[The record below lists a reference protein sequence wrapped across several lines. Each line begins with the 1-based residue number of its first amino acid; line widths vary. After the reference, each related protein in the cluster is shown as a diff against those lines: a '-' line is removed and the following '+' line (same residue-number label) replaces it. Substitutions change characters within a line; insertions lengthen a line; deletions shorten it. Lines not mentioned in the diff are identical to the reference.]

1 MSRLPGTDKATEDF
15 IPRFFEFQMFAVA
28 GEAAPHQQ
36 IRPLTL
42 NYLGLLGLRGENFG
56 SFVHLLRDVEIAA

>member
-1 MSRLPGTDKATEDF
+1 
-15 IPRFFEFQMFAVA
+15 MFAVA

-36 IRPLTL
+36 IRPATL

-56 SFVHLLRDVEIAA
+56 SFVHILRDVESAG